1 MAVILNI
8 PSFYAGKVSSDKEGE
23 LIDTST
29 LTSKNETLN
38 KYGSKI
44 YIMESSYTEGLSSL
58 ATVVER
64 WGGITVDNNYIGDS
78 TLKYGINM
86 TNWSEQ
92 NVNTGILF
100 FTPIEMENNKLIFVF
115 NCAYS
120 SGINPNLNIH
130 LISAIGN
137 TKEEILSNL
146 QAKIDAQNY
155 DLTQSFTFSDSSSL
169 TDVLIEVKGISEGN
183 YYLYIDGTQ
192 KADNSNFTFVNVRYI
207 NWGDKFNAEKV

>member
-8 PSFYAGKVSSDKEGE
+8 PSFYASGEANPDITGE

-29 LTSKNETLN
+29 FTSKDETLN

-64 WGGITVDNNYIGDS
+64 WGGTTVNNNYIGDS
-78 TLKYGINM
+78 TLKYGINCA
-86 TNWSEQ
+86 NWSEQ

-100 FTPIEMENNKLIFVF
+100 FTPIGIENNKLIFVF
-115 NCAYS
+115 NCACS
-120 SGINPNLNIH
+120 SWLNPTLNIH
-130 LISAIGN
+130 LISAVGD
-137 TKEEILSNL
+137 TEEEILSNL

-155 DLTQSFTFSDSSSL
+155 DLTQAFTFSGSSSL
-169 TDVLIEVKGISEGN
+169 IDVLIEVNGISEGN

-192 KADNSNFTFVNVRYI
+192 KADNSNFTFVNVKYI
-207 NWGDKFNAEKV
+207 NWGG

>member
-8 PSFYAGKVSSDKEGE
+8 PSFYEGGANSDKEGE

-29 LTSKNETLN
+29 LTSKDETLN

-64 WGGITVDNNYIGDS
+64 WGGTTVDNNYIGNS
-78 TLKYGINM
+78 SSKYGINM
-86 TNWSEQ
+86 ANGSEQ
-92 NVNTGILF
+92 NIDTSILF
-100 FTPIEMENNKLIFVF
+100 FTPVKIENNKLIFIF
-115 NCAYS
+115 NCACNS
-120 SGINPNLNIH
+120 LTNSNLNIH
-130 LISAIGN
+130 LISAIGD
-137 TKEEILSNL
+137 TEEEIISNL

-155 DLTQSFTFSDSSSL
+155 DLTQAFTFSGSSSL
-169 TDVLIEVKGISEGN
+169 TDVLVEVNGFSKGN

-192 KADNSNFTFVNVRYI
+192 KADNSNLTFINIRYI
-207 NWGDKFNAEKV
+207 NWGVKINAEEI

>member
-8 PSFYAGKVSSDKEGE
+8 PSFYAGEANSDKEGE
-23 LIDTST
+23 LIDTSA

-44 YIMESSYTEGLSSL
+44 YIIESSYTEGLSSL

-86 TNWSEQ
+86 ANWSEQ
-92 NVNTGILF
+92 NISTGILF
-100 FTPIEMENNKLIFVF
+100 FTPIGIENNKLIFVF
-115 NCAYS
+115 NCACS
-120 SGINPNLNIH
+120 SGMNPSLNIH
-130 LISAIGN
+130 LISAVGD
-137 TKEEILSNL
+137 TEEEIISNL

-155 DLTQSFTFSDSSSL
+155 DLTESFTFSGSSSL
-169 TDVLIEVKGISEGN
+169 TDVLIEVNGISEGN

-192 KADNSNFTFVNVRYI
+192 KGDNSNFTFVNVRYI
-207 NWGDKFNAEKV
+207 NWGDKFNAEEV